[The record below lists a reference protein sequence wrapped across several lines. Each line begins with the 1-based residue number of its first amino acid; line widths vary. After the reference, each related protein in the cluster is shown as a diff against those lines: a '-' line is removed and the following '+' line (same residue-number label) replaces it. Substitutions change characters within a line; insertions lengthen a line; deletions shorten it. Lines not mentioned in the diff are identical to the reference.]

1 MRILDFPLWFFLYS
15 FVGWAWETAL
25 FTVQE
30 RRFINRGFLIG
41 PFCPIYGFGALLLLL
56 VLENRVSDVFAL
68 FFIAVFLTTALEY
81 LTAVILENLF
91 QAEWWDY
98 SMFPLNYKGRISV
111 ISSAVFGLF
120 AVLQIKLLHPFV
132 RSLTDRMPV
141 RLKSIILFIVIIYLF
156 VDITLTLRHIF
167 VLNGR
172 LSEIQGAL
180 NAFFGKYY
188 KRAGELKNSILV
200 SFEESEFYS
209 EQIKTLFN
217 LDRIQNRRMIR
228 AFPKLRSFLYDD
240 ALKKLKARVLSKNEK
255 SSNQDDQKDQ
265 IA

>member
-1 MRILDFPLWFFLYS
+1 MRVIDFLLWFFLYS
-15 FVGWAWETAL
+15 FVGWAWETIL

-30 RRFINRGFLIG
+30 RRFVNRGFLIG

-56 VLENRVSDVFAL
+56 VLENRVSNIFAL

-91 QAEWWDY
+91 QAKWWDY
-98 SMFPLNYKGRISV
+98 SMFPLNYKGRISI

-120 AVLQIKLLHPFV
+120 AVLQITLLHPFV
-132 RSLTDRMPV
+132 RSLTSRMPGQ
-141 RLKSIILFIVIIYLF
+141 LKSIILLIVVIYLF

-167 VLNGR
+167 VLKGR
-172 LSEIQGAL
+172 LSEIQAAL

-188 KRAGELKNSILV
+188 QRAGELKNSILV

-209 EQIKTLFN
+209 ERIKTLFN
-217 LDRIQNRRMIR
+217 LDKLQNRRMIR
-228 AFPKLRSFLYDD
+228 AFPRLRSFLYDD
-240 ALKKLKARVLSKNEK
+240 ALKKLKARVLGKSEK
-255 SSNQDDQKDQ
+255 CSHHDDQKDQ
-265 IA
+265 SA